1 MWTFG
6 KVALSTAGFTGAD
19 LRIWNEA
26 AILAAKEGRVAI
38 RQSDIESSFIK
49 VGIGTE
55 RRAESFPIRRK
66 NYSLSR
72 GRPRHII
79 SSVAGCGAGSHGF
92 HYPYR
97 VGAAGYTMPQPE
109 KDEMFNTKGRMLQEI
124 MVGLGGRI
132 AEELVFEDITTGA
145 SQDIKGVTDTARAMV
160 TQYGMSEKIGLVNY
174 GSDDDEVFIGRDLAH
189 IPDPTER
196 NVASAIDN
204 EVKRIID
211 DCYSKAKAMI
221 VEHIDVLH
229 RCADELIAKEKINS
243 MEFEALFKTGQ
254 HSWLVLVSRTG
265 TDCENA

>member
-1 MWTFG
+1 M
-6 KVALSTAGFTGAD
+6 
-19 LRIWNEA
+19 
-26 AILAAKEGRVAI
+26 
-38 RQSDIESSFIK
+38 
-49 VGIGTE
+49 GIGTE
-55 RRAESFPIRRK
+55 K
-66 NYSLSR
+66 KSR
-72 GRPRHII
+72 IVSDKEKKITAYHEAGHAILFHLLPDVGPVHTVSII
-79 SSVAGCGAGSHGF
+79 PTG
-92 HYPYR
+92 

-189 IPDPTER
+189 TRSYGE

-243 MEFEALFKTGQ
+243 MEFEALFKTDSTPGW
-254 HSWLVLVSRTG
+254 SW
-265 TDCENA
+265 